1 MELTQRAYKDEIEKF
16 STAQVIDMIRQLRDG
31 LIAEFLQ
38 EEKLRTFFV
47 EHYDVKSLSQVRIE
61 FLKRDLKEIQKSPL
75 DLAHYAGLIK
85 LIKETNSAALSG
97 GNDALFFNE
106 LETVF
111 KKYTY

>member
-1 MELTQRAYKDEIEKF
+1 MELTQRAFKDEVDKF
-16 STAQVIDMIRQLRDG
+16 STAQVIDMIRQLRDE
-31 LIAEFLQ
+31 LITEFLQ
-38 EEKLRTFFV
+38 DEKLRTYFV
-47 EHYDVKSLSQVRIE
+47 EHFDIKTLSQVRIE

-97 GNDALFFNE
+97 GNDVLFFNE
-106 LETVF
+106 LESVF